1 MTGVDRNLF
10 LRQYSK
16 AIADDTAA
24 VFVGAGLSRPSG
36 YVDWRELLRDIA
48 EDLKLDIDRETDLVA
63 IAQYHLNKV
72 GTRSDLNQLL
82 IDEFTKDATLTEN
95 HHLLASLSID
105 TVWTTNYD
113 DLLERAYTDGGKKID
128 VNLTKE
134 NLAVT
139 VPGRKVTIYKMHG
152 DKTMPEDAVL
162 TKEDYEAYD
171 TKRSLFST
179 SLRGDLVDKSF
190 LFLGFSFTDPNI
202 DYILSRIRNL
212 LGENQRRHYCIMKS
226 VAKPTGRSKKA
237 TESYDYECNKLQHRI
252 ADFKRYSI
260 QAVMIDEYSEITGIL
275 AELNRRSHLKE
286 VFVSGSAED
295 FSPFGDVRLP
305 RLSHLLGEKLI
316 REGFNIVS
324 GFGLG
329 IGGSVI
335 QGAMQNLGHNDE
347 SRLQLRP
354 FPQKPPSGMSLAN
367 YWTAYRHRMI
377 SNAGSC
383 VFIAGNKKD
392 SSGNVVEAD
401 GVIEEFDICCK
412 QGKFPIPIGATGHS
426 AKRLWERM
434 HASLD
439 SYFPGGGVTGHFD
452 TIGNERKSDEQ
463 IVDAVIAILKRISR

>member
-1 MTGVDRNLF
+1 MTGIDRNLF

-36 YVDWRELLRDIA
+36 FVDWRELLRGVA

-95 HHLLASLSID
+95 HHLLASLNID

-113 DLLERAYTDGGKKID
+113 DLIEQAYSEAGKKTD
-128 VNLTKE
+128 VNRTKE

-152 DKTMPEDAVL
+152 DKTLPDDAVL

-171 TKRSLFST
+171 TKRALFST
-179 SLRGDLVDKSF
+179 SLRGDLVDKTF

-202 DYILSRIRNL
+202 DYILSRIRIL

-226 VAKPTGRSKKA
+226 VTAPTKRGKKA
-237 TESYDYECNKLQHRI
+237 KEEYEYECNKLQHRI
-252 ADFKRYSI
+252 ADLKRYSI
-260 QAVMIDEYSEITGIL
+260 QAVMIDDYSEITEIL

-286 VFVSGSAED
+286 VFISGSAED
-295 FSPFGDVRLP
+295 SSPLGEDRLP
-305 RLSHLLGEKLI
+305 RLCRLLGERMI
-316 REGFNIVS
+316 VEGFNVVS

-335 QGAMQNLGHNDE
+335 QGAMHSLGQNDE
-347 SRLQLRP
+347 NRLQLRP
-354 FPQKPPSGMSLAN
+354 FPQDPPPGESLGD
-367 YWTAYRHRMI
+367 YWTAYRRRMI
-377 SNAGSC
+377 FNAGSC
-383 VFIAGNKKD
+383 VFISGNKRD
-392 SSGNVVEAD
+392 ASGNIVEAN
-401 GVIEEFDICCK
+401 GVIEEFEICRE
-412 QGKFPIPIGATGHS
+412 QGKYAIPIGATGHA
-426 AKRLWERM
+426 AKAIWDQVRPK
-434 HASLD
+434 LD
-439 SYFPGGGVTGHFD
+439 EYFPGGGITGHFD
-452 TIGNERKSDEQ
+452 TIGSERKSDEQ
-463 IVDAVIAILKRISR
+463 IVDAVLAILKRLAR